1 MATVRA
7 IYENGILR
15 PETPLELSE
24 GQSVE
29 VRVVEDQ
36 PPQTMEEWERR
47 KRAAKSFEEWAVLA
61 RAFPDSGPDFDVM
74 KAINETR
81 RLTGFR
87 APSPE
92 PEAESSK

>member
-7 IYENGILR
+7 IYENGVLR
-15 PETPLELSE
+15 PETPLELNN
-24 GQSVE
+24 GQNVE

-36 PPQTMEEWERR
+36 PPKTFEEWERR
-47 KRAAKSFEEWAVLA
+47 KRAAQSFEEWAALA
-61 RAFPDSGPDFDVM
+61 HSFPDPGPEFDVM

-87 APSPE
+87 VPDPE
-92 PEAESSK
+92 PETESSK